1 MKLYEYDELFLRL
14 IESDNGVFIDSE
26 TGEVFEAEELEKLA
40 IEKETKQE
48 NVALYIKELKAEAEA
63 LKAEKKRIDARISA
77 AENRAEYLKNYLMG
91 SLNGEK
97 FKTAR
102 VAVSYRKSSSVEVTD
117 EAALEDKFF
126 KIEKKVS
133 KTAIKEAIEAGET
146 VKGAHIEEKQGMIIK

>member
-14 IESDNGVFIDSE
+14 VESDGLFIDTES
-26 TGEVFEAEELEKLA
+26 GEVFEAEELEKLA

-48 NVALYIKELKAEAEA
+48 NVALYIKELKAEAKA
-63 LKAEKKRIDARISA
+63 LDEEKKRIEARKTA
-77 AENRAEYLKNYLMG
+77 AENRAEYFKRYLES
-91 SLNGEK
+91 SLAGEK

-102 VAVSYRKSSSVEVTD
+102 VSVSYRKSSSVEVTD
-117 EAALEDKFF
+117 EAALDDKFF